1 MVKIKNGEHALVCL
15 KQKRCMMLKTTKRP
29 ERQTSGKV
37 ASFIV
42 FSAVKSLYFGVWMVT
57 LAGSVPS
64 EPYLPVSIPPPEH
77 RMPSLLRDS

>member
-1 MVKIKNGEHALVCL
+1 M
-15 KQKRCMMLKTTKRP
+15 
-29 ERQTSGKV
+29 
-37 ASFIV
+37 
-42 FSAVKSLYFGVWMVT
+42 KSLYFGVWMVT